1 MCHTPFVSAPT
12 AVRLDKWLW
21 AARVFKTRALATDAC
36 RQGRV
41 TIAGQ
46 PAKPARD
53 VKIGDILVV
62 KKYEVTCTFKVLQLL
77 DRRVGAPVAAQYVE
91 DLTPPAEYEKP
102 RQPDF
107 RPLFVRPPGAG
118 RPTKKER
125 RALDSLFPEDS
136 EFG

>member
-1 MCHTPFVSAPT
+1 MSPPT

-21 AARVFKTRALATDAC
+21 AARVFKTRALASDAC
-36 RQGRV
+36 RQGRI

-53 VKIGDILVV
+53 VKVGDILVV
-62 KKYEVTCTFKVLQLL
+62 KKYEVTCTFRVLQLL
-77 DRRVGAPVAAQYVE
+77 DRRVGAPVAAQFVE
-91 DLTPPAEYEKP
+91 DLTPPEEHQKP

-107 RPLFVRPPGAG
+107 RPLFVRPQGAG

-125 RALDSLFPEDS
+125 RALDSLFPADPDA
-136 EFG
+136 G